1 MSKKDAMKK
10 KRLPVSLTE
19 PIKVVVARRPPTII
33 SKEFKLAALERMRT
47 GALNPTALA
56 LELGIRRNQLY
67 KWAKLF
73 EAGDG
78 HDSFNGPGRLPV
90 ARESELSRLRRKLAK
105 AEEELAILKKF
116 DAYLTRR
123 KL

>member
-1 MSKKDAMKK
+1 MKK
-10 KRLPVSLTE
+10 KKLPVGVTA
-19 PIKVVVARRPPTII
+19 PVKAVVARRPATII
-33 SKEFKLAALERMRT
+33 TKEFKLAALERMRT
-47 GALNPTALA
+47 GPLNPTALA

-73 EAGDG
+73 EAKETQ
-78 HDSFNGPGRLPV
+78 DSFNGPGRLPI
-90 ARESELSRLRRKLAK
+90 AQESELSRLRRKLAK

>member
-1 MSKKDAMKK
+1 MKK
-10 KRLPVSLTE
+10 KTLTASLAE
-19 PIKVVVARRPPTII
+19 SVEAAAAKPRRTVIT
-33 SKEFKLAALERMRT
+33 KEFKLAALARMRA
-47 GALNPTALA
+47 GPQNPTALA

-67 KWAKLF
+67 KWAKVF
-73 EAGDG
+73 DAKDAT
-78 HDSFNGPGRLPV
+78 DSFNGPGRLPI
-90 ARESELSRLRRKLAK
+90 AEERELVRLRRKLKK

>member
-1 MSKKDAMKK
+1 MKK
-10 KRLPVSLTE
+10 KRLPASSNKPITE
-19 PIKVVVARRPPTII
+19 VVPRRPPTII
-33 SKEFKLAALERMRT
+33 TKEFKLAALERMRT
-47 GALNPTALA
+47 GPLNPTALA

-67 KWAKLF
+67 KWATLF
-73 EAGDG
+73 ETKDAQ
-78 HDSFNGPGRLPV
+78 DSFNGPGRLPV
-90 ARESELSRLRRKLAK
+90 ARESEVSRLRRKLAK

>member
-1 MSKKDAMKK
+1 MKK

-33 SKEFKLAALERMRT
+33 TKEFKLAALARMHT
-47 GALNPTALA
+47 GPLNPTALA

-67 KWAKLF
+67 KWAKVFDTLDDQ
-73 EAGDG
+73 A
-78 HDSFNGPGRLPV
+78 SFNGPGRLPI
-90 ARESELSRLRRKLAK
+90 ARESELSRLRRKLEK

>member
-1 MSKKDAMKK
+1 MSKEDAMKK
-10 KRLPVSLTE
+10 KKPSASLASPVGAA
-19 PIKVVVARRPPTII
+19 PARRPPTTIT
-33 SKEFKLAALERMRT
+33 KEFKLAALERMRT
-47 GALNPTALA
+47 GPLNPTALA

-67 KWAKLF
+67 KWAQIFDSK
-73 EAGDG
+73 EAP
-78 HDSFNGPGRLPV
+78 DSFNGAGRLPV
-90 ARESELSRLRRKLAK
+90 AQESELCRVRRKLKK

>member
-1 MSKKDAMKK
+1 MKR
-10 KRLPVSLTE
+10 KRLPVNLTA
-19 PIKVVVARRPPTII
+19 PVKGVVARRPPTII
-33 SKEFKLAALERMRT
+33 TKEFKLAALERMRT
-47 GALNPTALA
+47 GPLNPTALA

-67 KWAKLF
+67 KWAQLF
-73 EAGDG
+73 EAGNTQ
-78 HDSFNGPGRLPV
+78 DSFNGPGRLPV
-90 ARESELSRLRRKLAK
+90 ARESEVSRLRRKLAK